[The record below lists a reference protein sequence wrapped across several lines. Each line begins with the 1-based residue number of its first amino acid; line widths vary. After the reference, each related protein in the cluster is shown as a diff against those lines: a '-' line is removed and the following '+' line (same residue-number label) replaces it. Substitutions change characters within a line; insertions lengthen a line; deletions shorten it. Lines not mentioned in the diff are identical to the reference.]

1 MLFIGLGFVLWS
13 GSCELS
19 IGGWGL
25 KESMAGDFCNHGE
38 DDSEESPLLK
48 WCTLVYSKC
57 NTGEGSVGNQIREY
71 FISDI
76 S

>member
-1 MLFIGLGFVLWS
+1 
-13 GSCELS
+13 
-19 IGGWGL
+19 
-25 KESMAGDFCNHGE
+25 MAGDFCNHGE